1 MLFYMCVS
9 LASRTR
15 SDTKI
20 NHVAY
25 VSGSDVEMAPVDLA
39 AQAEAPGVEK
49 NYCYR

>member
-1 MLFYMCVS
+1 MYVF

-25 VSGSDVEMAPVDLA
+25 VSGSDVEMVPVDL
-39 AQAEAPGVEK
+39 EA
-49 NYCYR
+49 